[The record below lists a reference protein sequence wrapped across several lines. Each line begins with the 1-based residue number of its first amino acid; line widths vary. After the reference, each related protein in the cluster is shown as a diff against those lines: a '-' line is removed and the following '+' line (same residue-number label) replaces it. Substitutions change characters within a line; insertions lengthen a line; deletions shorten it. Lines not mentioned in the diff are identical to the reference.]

1 MAAIREEVSHDVCI
15 RNIILQTVVAVA
27 ISYPILESYARHSRL
42 AESTARR
49 AGELKRKVT
58 NEHEVP
64 LYQSILTLQCIHSP
78 PALSAPE
85 TSETQSL
92 KCSRPSGR
100 WNPKSHKIGSPFQVA
115 PGSISLRSVI
125 DRSYISRDLGLEGAD
140 TNSWLVRWW
149 VGGWS
154 GRSLVQEPILGQKM
168 RRKGDAYRELR
179 QESST
184 R

>member
-15 RNIILQTVVAVA
+15 RNIILQTVVAVE

-64 LYQSILTLQCIHSP
+64 CTGASYPYSILP
-78 PALSAPE
+78 PALGAPE

-92 KCSRPSGR
+92 KCSRPSG
-100 WNPKSHKIGSPFQVA
+100 S
-115 PGSISLRSVI
+115 
-125 DRSYISRDLGLEGAD
+125 
-140 TNSWLVRWW
+140 
-149 VGGWS
+149 
-154 GRSLVQEPILGQKM
+154 
-168 RRKGDAYRELR
+168 
-179 QESST
+179 
-184 R
+184 